1 MFQFSGFP
9 SYTYVFSA
17 GYTVLHRVGFPIRIS
32 AGHCLFPAN
41 RGFSQVVASFF
52 GSWCQGIHLML
63 FFAWTASSCSL
74 KICFFCLSS
83 QIIVWV
89 VNLTCLHCFLYV
101 AISGSIVVF
110 PLFRKDLLVLTF
122 ANLKNLSIYNYLC
135 FFLLFLIRFSMNICL
150 HTVSGTSTLVGSS
163 GLEPPTSR
171 LSGGCSNRL
180 SYQSEQKA
188 L

>member
-1 MFQFSGFP
+1 MPRHSP
-9 SYTYVFSA
+9 YA
-17 GYTVLHRVGFPIRIS
+17 
-32 AGHCLFPAN
+32 LFRLN
-41 RGFSQVVASFF
+41 SFLLFSQD
-52 GSWCQGIHLML
+52 LL
-63 FFAWTASSCSL
+63 
-74 KICFFCLSS
+74 FCLSS

-150 HTVSGTSTLVGSS
+150 HTVSSTSTLVGSS
-163 GLEPPTSR
+163 GLEPPTHNCLCARSFSFDFR
-171 LSGGCSNRL
+171 LVPLPQHAGGLKWTRTTDL
-180 SYQSEQKA
+180 P
-188 L
+188 LIRRVL